1 MRRARMPLA
10 TPECSQWRLTDFP
23 RKCAIWPFR
32 GGLASL
38 YWWSEMRRF
47 GRRRSVIHVLVA
59 FEDQYRAYREAIS
72 AVIGVLRPQVEV
84 TNTGLEDLEG
94 ELADLEPRVVICSR
108 DKPAN
113 LPPWVTWVYVS
124 LDVGPTS
131 QATLATLLE
140 TIDRAEKPS
149 PPRGEAELS
158 ERASP

>member
-1 MRRARMPLA
+1 MPLA

-47 GRRRSVIHVLVA
+47 GRRGSVIRVLVA

-94 ELADLEPRVVICSR
+94 VLADLADAAPGER
-108 DKPAN
+108 DRLALQIAWLGHWN
-113 LPPWVTWVYVS
+113 TLVAQLYSLPPVDFEEV
-124 LDVGPTS
+124 
-131 QATLATLLE
+131 
-140 TIDRAEKPS
+140 
-149 PPRGEAELS
+149 
-158 ERASP
+158 